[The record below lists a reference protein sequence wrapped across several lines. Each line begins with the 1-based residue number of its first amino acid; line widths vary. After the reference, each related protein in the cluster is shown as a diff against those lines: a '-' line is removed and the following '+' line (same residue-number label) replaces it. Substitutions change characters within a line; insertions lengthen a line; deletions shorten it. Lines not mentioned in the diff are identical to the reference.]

1 MRYSKP
7 AEIVAITVAWAA
19 VLLLVQYVLGKPA
32 VQQEVRPAF
41 TTPRIGMFVKH
52 VGCTE
57 QYKEVVR
64 TLGALPWAGQTRVE
78 RSADGTPMGTTSPEA
93 TPAPHTMATVPSEQR
108 VELCGVRV
116 LTEVKSVEQ
125 ADLMQVHEALRAI
138 GVVPLDLEFG
148 GLPRFALQAR
158 MADLSC
164 APCVQAVLE
173 ALKPFPVSATYYYS
187 TTRNP
192 EEVSK
197 QLTFQWLESRSVD
210 TAQNTITVAVLPQH
224 TARVSDL
231 IRSMERAGLLPVS
244 LRIVAGQT

>member
-1 MRYSKP
+1 MRNSRP
-7 AEIVAITVAWAA
+7 REIVAMTVAWAG
-19 VLLLVQYVLGKPA
+19 VLLLVQYVLGRTAAHPEA
-32 VQQEVRPAF
+32 DPAF

-64 TLGALPWAGQTRVE
+64 ALEALPWAGETRVE
-78 RSADGTPMGTTSPEA
+78 RSGTPIGTTSPEA
-93 TPAPHTMATVPSEQR
+93 TPAPHTMSTVPPEQR

-125 ADLMQVHEALRAI
+125 ADLMQVHDALRAL
-138 GVVPLDLEFG
+138 GVVPLDMEFG
-148 GLPRFALQAR
+148 GLPHFALQAR

-164 APCVQAVLE
+164 APCVAAALE

-187 TTRNP
+187 TTSNP
-192 EEVSK
+192 VEVSK

-210 TAQNTITVAVLPQH
+210 TAQNAITVAVLPGR
-224 TARVSDL
+224 TARVSEL
-231 IRSMERAGLLPVS
+231 IRSLERAGFLPS
-244 LRIVAGQT
+244 ALRIVVDKG